1 MYVKDLLCKHG
12 HIHWYVCMFV
22 SPCVGGSKV
31 PPRTLYRIKCVLAE
45 ILYGCQ
51 KQNGGLYVARE
62 KLLREACKH
71 TDKSRH
77 RRHRPTGEGASRR
90 PYEEAHAQIVP
101 TALPAFQGSLL
112 LAFDP
117 TASGKR
123 PAIVYCSHGVSEEHR
138 KRQKG
143 SGELDGSAHAVSPAH
158 NCILR

>member
-1 MYVKDLLCKHG
+1 MNFAANCIPLSQLDVRELTRPSSAL
-12 HIHWYVCMFV
+12 
-22 SPCVGGSKV
+22 
-31 PPRTLYRIKCVLAE
+31 E
-45 ILYGCQ
+45 
-51 KQNGGLYVARE
+51 GLARE
-62 KLLREACKH
+62 
-71 TDKSRH
+71 T
-77 RRHRPTGEGASRR
+77 
-90 PYEEAHAQIVP
+90 
-101 TALPAFQGSLL
+101 TALPGSLL

>member
-1 MYVKDLLCKHG
+1 MSSSDVL
-12 HIHWYVCMFV
+12 
-22 SPCVGGSKV
+22 SQV
-31 PPRTLYRIKCVLAE
+31 PPVLSSVEA
-45 ILYGCQ
+45 
-51 KQNGGLYVARE
+51 VV
-62 KLLREACKH
+62 KLVSACYALL
-71 TDKSRH
+71 SM
-77 RRHRPTGEGASRR
+77 
-90 PYEEAHAQIVP
+90 
-101 TALPAFQGSLL
+101 ALPAFQGSLL

>member
-1 MYVKDLLCKHG
+1 M
-12 HIHWYVCMFV
+12 
-22 SPCVGGSKV
+22 
-31 PPRTLYRIKCVLAE
+31 PPRTLKCVLAE
-45 ILYGCQ
+45 ILYGCK
-51 KQNGGLYVARE
+51 KQNGGFYVARE
-62 KLLREACKH
+62 KLARSLQASLTQD

-90 PYEEAHAQIVP
+90 PYAEAHAQVVP

-143 SGELDGSAHAVSPAH
+143 SGELDGSAHAAH

>member
-1 MYVKDLLCKHG
+1 M
-12 HIHWYVCMFV
+12 

-31 PPRTLYRIKCVLAE
+31 PPRTLHRVKCVLAV
-45 ILYGCQ
+45 ILFGCQ
-51 KQNGGLYVARE
+51 RQNGGFLRCALKTLARS
-62 KLLREACKH
+62 LQASLTQD

-77 RRHRPTGEGASRR
+77 RRHRPTGEGASQR
-90 PYEEAHAQIVP
+90 PYAEAHAQVVP
-101 TALPAFQGSLL
+101 TALPAYQGSLL

-143 SGELDGSAHAVSPAH
+143 NGELDGSAHAVSPAH